1 MAELRTIFTAIRDH
15 WQRLKAHRYNLDC
28 VLLKRFFDQ
37 GASIRLHPLRS
48 SLNYHQYGSLFI
60 HYLHCKFFF
69 ISFLLVSSKLS
80 INKQFCQLL

>member
-1 MAELRTIFTAIRDH
+1 MAEFQTIFTALRDH
-15 WQRLKAHRYNLDC
+15 WQCSMTHLYNLDF
-28 VLLKRFFDQ
+28 VLLKRSFDQ

-80 INKQFCQLL
+80 VYKQFCQLL